1 MKRHNLKYVHF
12 DGRALG
18 LKGRHQKLLKK
29 PWCIATNDMRLLQY
43 FGQYTCPG
51 NHEHEPTQGANAV
64 DSAFYTAEFAEVSLQ
79 SWNPHLAYKSIPSVS
94 AFEHAFVTKNLSQGP
109 SGLRTRKEFSCVGGS
124 SGSTS

>member
-18 LKGRHQKLLKK
+18 LNGRHQKLLKK

-43 FGQYTCPG
+43 FGQYICPG

-64 DSAFYTAEFAEVSLQ
+64 
-79 SWNPHLAYKSIPSVS
+79 
-94 AFEHAFVTKNLSQGP
+94 
-109 SGLRTRKEFSCVGGS
+109 
-124 SGSTS
+124 